1 MNYKDEIIR
10 SIQTMV
16 DRRIANH
23 KTDRTYR
30 SVIRAITSKGYVVL
44 DDTGNERTVKCCIPN
59 VTLQTGQSVWV
70 KEPMGNLKA
79 LHICGVI

>member
-1 MNYKDEIIR
+1 MNYKEEIIR

-16 DRRIANH
+16 NRSIANY
-23 KTDRTYR
+23 KADRTYR
-30 SVIRAITSKGYVVL
+30 SVIRTITSEGYVVL

-59 VTLQTGQSVWV
+59 ASLKAGQSVWV

>member
-1 MNYKDEIIR
+1 MNYKEEIIR

-16 DRRIANH
+16 NRSIANY
-23 KTDRTYR
+23 KADRTYR
-30 SVIRAITSKGYVVL
+30 SVIRTITSEGYVVL

-59 VTLQTGQSVWV
+59 ATLKAGQSVWV

>member
-1 MNYKDEIIR
+1 MNYKEEIIR

-16 DRRIANH
+16 NRSIANY
-23 KTDRTYR
+23 KADRTYR
-30 SVIRAITSKGYVVL
+30 SVIRTITSEGYVVL

-59 VTLQTGQSVWV
+59 AALKAGQSVWV